1 MNSTKRRK
9 ANLWRGLIAI
19 GIIVF
24 MVMAIGIFLYDKDKD
39 VIYGEAEATEYR
51 VSGKL
56 PGRIEEYY
64 FEEGDQVKK
73 GDTLVF
79 INSPEIQAKLAQ
91 AQAAKKAAS
100 AQNAKAHAGARKE
113 QIAGALALYQKAQ
126 VGVDITKKS
135 FDRVQ
140 TLYEK
145 NVVPQQK
152 RDEVEAQYKA
162 ALATA
167 DAAKTQYDMAVN
179 GAQREDI
186 MAAQALVERAEG
198 AVSEVTSYLDE
209 INLVSPVDG
218 EVTERFPKVGELVG
232 SGSPIMSIVDLKD
245 IWFTFNVREDQLKDM
260 TVGTEIHVMV
270 PALGDKT
277 YKAKVTFM
285 KAMMSYATWRATKHT
300 AKFDAKTFEVK
311 ARPVKEIPNLRPGM
325 TVLIVNK

>member
-1 MNSTKRRK
+1 MSKTTRKK

-19 GIIVF
+19 GIIVIAV
-24 MVMAIGIFLYDKDKD
+24 MVIGII
-39 VIYGEAEATEYR
+39 IYQQNDDIIVGEAEATEYR

-91 AQAAKKAAS
+91 ARAAKKAAS

-145 NVVPQQK
+145 NVIPQQK

-198 AVSEVTSYLDE
+198 AVSEVSSYLDE
-209 INLVSPVDG
+209 INLTSPVDG

-245 IWFTFNVREDQLKDM
+245 MWFTFNVREDKLKDM
-260 TVGTEIHVMV
+260 SVGTEITIQI
-270 PALGDKT
+270 PALGEKT
-277 YKAKVTFM
+277 YKAKITFM
-285 KAMMSYATWRATKHT
+285 KAMMSYATWRQTKNIS
-300 AKFDAKTFEVK
+300 KFDAKTFEVK
-311 ARPVKEIPNLRPGM
+311 ARPVDEIPGLRPGM

>member
-1 MNSTKRRK
+1 MSKTTRKK

-19 GIIVF
+19 GVIVIAV
-24 MVMAIGIFLYDKDKD
+24 MVIGIIIYQQQDE
-39 VIYGEAEATEYR
+39 VIVGEAEATEYR

-91 AQAAKKAAS
+91 ARAAKKAAS

-145 NVVPQQK
+145 NVIPQQK

-198 AVSEVTSYLDE
+198 AVSEVSSYLDE
-209 INLVSPVDG
+209 INLTSPVDG

-245 IWFTFNVREDQLKDM
+245 MWFTFNVREDKLKDM
-260 TVGTEIHVMV
+260 SVGTEITIQI
-270 PALGDKT
+270 PAL
-277 YKAKVTFM
+277 
-285 KAMMSYATWRATKHT
+285 
-300 AKFDAKTFEVK
+300 
-311 ARPVKEIPNLRPGM
+311 
-325 TVLIVNK
+325 

>member
-79 INSPEIQAKLAQ
+79 INSPEI
-91 AQAAKKAAS
+91 
-100 AQNAKAHAGARKE
+100 
-113 QIAGALALYQKAQ
+113 LALYQKAQ

-260 TVGTEIHVMV
+260 TVGTEIDVQV

-311 ARPVKEIPNLRPGM
+311 ARPMKEIPNLRPGM

>member
-24 MVMAIGIFLYDKDKD
+24 LVMIIGIFLYDKDKD

-91 AQAAKKAAS
+91 ARAAKKAAS

-140 TLYEK
+140 SLYEK

-260 TVGTEIHVMV
+260 TVGTEINVMV
-270 PALGDKT
+270 PALGEKT

-311 ARPVKEIPNLRPGM
+311 ARPVNEIPNLRPGM

>member
-1 MNSTKRRK
+1 M
-9 ANLWRGLIAI
+9 AFPLGCFIGVAGLLGLVLVVAI
-19 GIIVF
+19 IGY
-24 MVMAIGIFLYDKDKD
+24 MVSRPQEK
-39 VIYGEAEATEYR
+39 VIQGEAEATEYR

-100 AQNAKAHAGARKE
+100 AQNAKAHNGARKE

-140 TLYEK
+140 SLYEK

-260 TVGTEIHVMV
+260 TVGTEIDVQV

-277 YKAKVTFM
+277 YEAKVTFM

>member
-1 MNSTKRRK
+1 MNNSKRK
-9 ANLWRGLIAI
+9 KVNLWRGLIAL
-19 GIIVF
+19 GIIVIL
-24 MVMAIGIFLYDKDKD
+24 VMIIGIFLYQSDRD
-39 VIYGEAEATEYR
+39 VITGEAECTEYR

-140 TLYEK
+140 SLYEK
-145 NVVPQQK
+145 GVIPQQK

-162 ALATA
+162 AVATA
-167 DAAKTQYDMAVN
+167 DAAKTQYEMALN
-179 GAQREDI
+179 GAQKEDI
-186 MAAQALVERAEG
+186 LAAQALVERAEG
-198 AVSEVTSYLDE
+198 AVSEVSSYLDE
-209 INLVSPVDG
+209 INLTSPVDG
-218 EVTERFPKVGELVG
+218 EVAERFPKVGELVG

-245 IWFTFNVREDQLKDM
+245 MWFTFNVREDKLKDM
-260 TVGTEIHVMV
+260 TIGTEITVQV
-270 PALGDKT
+270 PALGKNT
-277 YKAKVTFM
+277 YKAKITFL
-285 KAMMSYATWRATKHT
+285 KSMMSYATWRATKNIS
-300 AKFDAKTFEVK
+300 KFDAKTFEVK
-311 ARPVKEIPNLRPGM
+311 ARPVEEIPDLRPGM
-325 TVLIVNK
+325 TVIIVD

>member
-1 MNSTKRRK
+1 
-9 ANLWRGLIAI
+9 
-19 GIIVF
+19 
-24 MVMAIGIFLYDKDKD
+24 
-39 VIYGEAEATEYR
+39 
-51 VSGKL
+51 
-56 PGRIEEYY
+56 
-64 FEEGDQVKK
+64 
-73 GDTLVF
+73 
-79 INSPEIQAKLAQ
+79 
-91 AQAAKKAAS
+91 
-100 AQNAKAHAGARKE
+100 
-113 QIAGALALYQKAQ
+113 AQ

-140 TLYEK
+140 SLYEK
-145 NVVPQQK
+145 NVIPQQK

-209 INLVSPVDG
+209 INLTSPVDG

-245 IWFTFNVREDQLKDM
+245 MWFTFNVREDKLKDM
-260 TVGTEIHVMV
+260 SVGTEITIQI
-270 PALGDKT
+270 PALGEKT
-277 YKAKVTFM
+277 YKAKITFM
-285 KAMMSYATWRATKHT
+285 KAMMSYATWRQTKNIS
-300 AKFDAKTFEVK
+300 KFDAKTFEVK
-311 ARPVKEIPNLRPGM
+311 ARPVDEIPGLRPGM

>member
-24 MVMAIGIFLYDKDKD
+24 LVMMIGIFLYDKDKD

-140 TLYEK
+140 SLYEK

-260 TVGTEIHVMV
+260 TVGTEIDVQV

>member
-24 MVMAIGIFLYDKDKD
+24 LVMMIGIFLYDKDKD

-140 TLYEK
+140 SLYEK

-260 TVGTEIHVMV
+260 TVGTEIDVQV

-311 ARPVKEIPNLRPGM
+311 ARPVSEIPNLRPGM